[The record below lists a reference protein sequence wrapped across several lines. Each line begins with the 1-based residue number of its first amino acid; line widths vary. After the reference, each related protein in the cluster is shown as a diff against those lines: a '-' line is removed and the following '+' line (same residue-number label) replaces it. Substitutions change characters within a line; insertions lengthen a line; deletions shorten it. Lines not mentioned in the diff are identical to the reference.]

1 MKAALKV
8 QFTFTLGLNEI
19 LTGVETE
26 ESPTHEVGAAVSFTT
41 TDCYCQFNE
50 LKALRFQSNCK
61 GRQHEMVG
69 IIREV
74 ATLLMG
80 GMRGSKAG
88 WCSAPRGRYSCLAL
102 CLR

>member
-8 QFTFTLGLNEI
+8 QFTFPLGVNEI

-26 ESPTHEVGAAVSFTT
+26 ESFTREVGAAVSFTT

-61 GRQHEMVG
+61 GRQHDMV
-69 IIREV
+69 IREV

-80 GMRGSKAG
+80 GMSGSKAG
-88 WCSAPRGRYSCLAL
+88 WCSGPRGRYSCLAL
-102 CLR
+102 GLR

>member
-8 QFTFTLGLNEI
+8 QFTFPLNEI
-19 LTGVETE
+19 LADVKAE

-50 LKALRFQSNCK
+50 LKALRFLSICK

-69 IIREV
+69 IIWDV

-80 GMRGSKAG
+80 YMRGSKAG
-88 WCSAPRGRYSCLAL
+88 WCSAPRGCYSCLAL
-102 CLR
+102 CLS